1 MYPFKVLGRAGSNIK
16 TLRDETGSKIVLSN
30 KEYKRRVLTITDKK
44 KQVMKAIGRLSE
56 ILESEVNSYGASS
69 RLVPISLSMIIPK
82 NICGFIV
89 GKKGETIKE
98 LRVQSGA
105 QIALAVE
112 VNYSFK
118 IDKNERSSACRNVTR
133 ERVK

>member
-1 MYPFKVLGRAGSNIK
+1 
-16 TLRDETGSKIVLSN
+16 
-30 KEYKRRVLTITDKK
+30 
-44 KQVMKAIGRLSE
+44 MKAIGRLSE

-112 VNYSFK
+112 VNYSLK

>member
-1 MYPFKVLGRAGSNIK
+1 
-16 TLRDETGSKIVLSN
+16 
-30 KEYKRRVLTITDKK
+30 
-44 KQVMKAIGRLSE
+44 MKAVGRLSE

-69 RLVPISLSMIIPK
+69 RLVPVSLTMIIPK

-112 VNYSFK
+112 VSLCLWREIKKIYSAYQK
-118 IDKNERSSACRNVTR
+118 VMS

>member
-1 MYPFKVLGRAGSNIK
+1 MWTQIYPFKVLGRAGSNIK

-112 VNYSFK
+112 VSLFRTEIWQK
-118 IDKNERSSACRNVTR
+118 QTF
-133 ERVK
+133 